1 MSDSQVPTNPPAVR
15 PDGQLRHLI
24 VRRHSGGAITTIPL
38 ALNEFSRA
46 VQAALD
52 LINEAAPPASL
63 QPSADESQ
71 VIDGIVPLLDA
82 RQPLNSWTQLRAPN
96 PRVSLTRADADS
108 SPPRPVELLKAAHE
122 RMHDLSPQERATVAA
137 ARAIFEAHQVFATRC
152 ISILAEKETSAA
164 AAIESYS
171 AGDSILRLAALAF
184 CKIKYGCDSVYHVK
198 KLEKM
203 AANFGTGNAE
213 GSHAHSRSS
222 RLVPELSPRAVPPAV
237 PPAVAHATAFGR
249 PC

>member
-1 MSDSQVPTNPPAVR
+1 MSDSQVPTNPPADR
-15 PDGQLRHLI
+15 PMGQLRHPI
-24 VRRHSGGAITTIPL
+24 VRRNSGDAITTIPR

-46 VQAALD
+46 VQAALA
-52 LINEAAPPASL
+52 LITEATPPAPL

-71 VIDGIVPLLDA
+71 VIDGIVPVLDA
-82 RQPLNSWTQLRAPN
+82 ARSRIVYPQGM
-96 PRVSLTRADADS
+96 RVPS
-108 SPPRPVELLKAAHE
+108 SPPTPVESVKQAHE

-198 KLEKM
+198 KLEEL

-222 RLVPELSPRAVPPAV
+222 RLAPELSPRAVPPAV
-237 PPAVAHATAFGR
+237 PPAVPHATAFGR